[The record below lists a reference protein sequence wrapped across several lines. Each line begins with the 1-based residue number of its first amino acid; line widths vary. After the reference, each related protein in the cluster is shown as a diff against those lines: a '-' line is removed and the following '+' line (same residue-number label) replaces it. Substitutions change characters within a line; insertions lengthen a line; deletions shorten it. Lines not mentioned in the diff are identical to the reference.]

1 MPIGKAI
8 QFLPFRNPAESCT
21 HGKEVSALRRGG
33 NAFDIFYFPLD
44 IHAHSAYTQYI
55 QYILRK
61 RTHRH
66 TRVGLYR
73 PQTGDDEKM
82 NIHLSL
88 QSEIPTYE
96 QIKVQIKAQ
105 ILNGQL
111 TPDQPLTSM
120 RQLARDLRVSVIT
133 TTRAYSDLEAEG
145 LIYTVQGRGCFVK
158 GDAEMV
164 RRQYLQSID
173 EALGAAV
180 EKGKAAGLSLAQ
192 LQDRLEEAF
201 HEQCH

>member
-1 MPIGKAI
+1 MK
-8 QFLPFRNPAESCT
+8 
-21 HGKEVSALRRGG
+21 
-33 NAFDIFYFPLD
+33 
-44 IHAHSAYTQYI
+44 IHI
-55 QYILRK
+55 
-61 RTHRH
+61 
-66 TRVGLYR
+66 
-73 PQTGDDEKM
+73 
-82 NIHLSL
+82 SL
-88 QSEIPTYE
+88 QSEVPTYE

-111 TPDQPLTSM
+111 APGQPLTSM

-164 RRQYLQSID
+164 RCQYLRSID
-173 EALGAAV
+173 EAFRTAV
-180 EKGKAAGLSLAQ
+180 EKGNAAGLSLAE
-192 LQDRLEEAF
+192 LQDRLEGAF

>member
-1 MPIGKAI
+1 
-8 QFLPFRNPAESCT
+8 
-21 HGKEVSALRRGG
+21 
-33 NAFDIFYFPLD
+33 
-44 IHAHSAYTQYI
+44 
-55 QYILRK
+55 
-61 RTHRH
+61 
-66 TRVGLYR
+66 
-73 PQTGDDEKM
+73 M
-82 NIHLSL
+82 NIHISL

-164 RRQYLQSID
+164 RRQYLGSVD
-173 EALGAAV
+173 EALRTAV
-180 EKGKAAGLSLAQ
+180 EKGTAAGLKLTE
-192 LQDRLEEAF
+192 LQNRLEEVF

>member
-1 MPIGKAI
+1 
-8 QFLPFRNPAESCT
+8 
-21 HGKEVSALRRGG
+21 
-33 NAFDIFYFPLD
+33 
-44 IHAHSAYTQYI
+44 
-55 QYILRK
+55 
-61 RTHRH
+61 
-66 TRVGLYR
+66 
-73 PQTGDDEKM
+73 M
-82 NIHLSL
+82 NIHISL

-164 RRQYLQSID
+164 RRQYLRSVD
-173 EALGAAV
+173 EALRTAV
-180 EKGKAAGLSLAQ
+180 EKGTAAGLKLTE

>member
-1 MPIGKAI
+1 
-8 QFLPFRNPAESCT
+8 
-21 HGKEVSALRRGG
+21 
-33 NAFDIFYFPLD
+33 
-44 IHAHSAYTQYI
+44 
-55 QYILRK
+55 
-61 RTHRH
+61 
-66 TRVGLYR
+66 
-73 PQTGDDEKM
+73 M
-82 NIHLSL
+82 NIHISL

-133 TTRAYSDLEAEG
+133 PTRAYSDLEAEG

-158 GDAEMV
+158 GDAEMI
-164 RRQYLQSID
+164 RRQYLGSVD
-173 EALGAAV
+173 EALRTAV
-180 EKGKAAGLSLAQ
+180 EKGTAAGLKLTE
-192 LQDRLEEAF
+192 LQDRLEEVF

>member
-1 MPIGKAI
+1 
-8 QFLPFRNPAESCT
+8 
-21 HGKEVSALRRGG
+21 
-33 NAFDIFYFPLD
+33 
-44 IHAHSAYTQYI
+44 
-55 QYILRK
+55 
-61 RTHRH
+61 
-66 TRVGLYR
+66 
-73 PQTGDDEKM
+73 M
-82 NIHLSL
+82 NIHISL

-164 RRQYLQSID
+164 RRQYLRSVD
-173 EALGAAV
+173 EALRTAV
-180 EKGKAAGLSLAQ
+180 EKGTAAGLKLTE
-192 LQDRLEEAF
+192 LQDRLEEVF

>member
-1 MPIGKAI
+1 
-8 QFLPFRNPAESCT
+8 
-21 HGKEVSALRRGG
+21 
-33 NAFDIFYFPLD
+33 
-44 IHAHSAYTQYI
+44 
-55 QYILRK
+55 
-61 RTHRH
+61 
-66 TRVGLYR
+66 
-73 PQTGDDEKM
+73 M
-82 NIHLSL
+82 NIHISL

-158 GDAEMV
+158 GDAEMI
-164 RRQYLQSID
+164 RRQYLGSVD
-173 EALGAAV
+173 EALRTAV
-180 EKGKAAGLSLAQ
+180 EKGTAAGLKLTE
-192 LQDRLEEAF
+192 LQDRLEEVF